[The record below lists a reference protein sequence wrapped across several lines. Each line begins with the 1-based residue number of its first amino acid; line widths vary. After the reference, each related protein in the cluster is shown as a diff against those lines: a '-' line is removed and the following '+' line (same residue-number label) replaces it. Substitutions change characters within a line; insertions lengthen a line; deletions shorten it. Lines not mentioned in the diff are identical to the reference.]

1 MSLNFLSKS
10 LHTKDG
16 SNRYVILQQY
26 TLITIGGF
34 SQFKQ
39 EKQLNLVTEMT
50 IAINF
55 LHVFPTLLH
64 LASSGTTYFRR
75 VSIKFYV

>member
-16 SNRYVILQQY
+16 SNRYVILKQY

-50 IAINF
+50 HRNQFSARLSNAATF
-55 LHVFPTLLH
+55 GELRNNLCPK
-64 LASSGTTYFRR
+64 SKY
-75 VSIKFYV
+75 